1 MKKEVYSYPKSSFL
15 SAEKDM
21 SIIVNMILKN
31 ERLKKMLY
39 YTTRDCLNKPSLTEE
54 QSLELFGKNIK
65 LVPKLIVDG
74 SVLNYIIVSFDNFSV
89 NNTNPE
95 FRDNLIEFD
104 IICHFDQWQMKD
116 FELRPMKIAAELDSM
131 FNDKHLTGIGKL
143 EFLGANQMIL
153 TDEFAGLCVMYRA
166 VHGEEDKQKMPNPND
181 EQAFIDNFNAIFN
194 NN

>member
-15 SAEKDM
+15 SMEKDM

-31 ERLKKMLY
+31 ERLKKMLH
-39 YTTRDCLNKPSLTEE
+39 YTTKDCLSKPNLTED

-89 NNTNPE
+89 NPTNPE

-143 EFLGANQMIL
+143 EFLGANQMVL

-181 EQAFIDNFNAIFN
+181 EQAFIENFNAIFN
-194 NN
+194 DN